1 MPGRRLTYLDRGPA
15 PQRARTRLLCIDVS
29 VSLFICLPLYV
40 YSCNIQLQHADPYI
54 LQAHPAFGLK
64 PLREYFQHSGSS
76 FAPVLAY
83 VDVDATELIRL
94 VLWSCGTSLHLS
106 ATVFVGF
113 SQTRKTKPQRR
124 CFGMGL
130 VKEG

>member
-64 PLREYFQHSGSS
+64 PLREYFQHFGSS

-94 VLWSCGTSLHLS
+94 VLWSNASHDACDIGVRNKSPSL
-106 ATVFVGF
+106 
-113 SQTRKTKPQRR
+113 RY
-124 CFGMGL
+124 CFCQIL
-130 VKEG
+130 TNP